1 MRRHEFTVLHT
12 TNTHGRIELLLP
24 VKPTATHILKP
35 AFTIPTALI
44 NNQYLQ
50 QNPMLQ
56 QASLRSL
63 TGDAAAAG
71 HGTTDTFHQQQH
83 QLPPQQMMFQQSMTQ
98 FQESMMLNGS
108 NTVPNGMQQ
117 PPALAIPPFN
127 PANFHSVPM
136 NRYCLLID

>member
-83 QLPPQQMMFQQSMTQ
+83 QLPQQMMFQQSMTQ